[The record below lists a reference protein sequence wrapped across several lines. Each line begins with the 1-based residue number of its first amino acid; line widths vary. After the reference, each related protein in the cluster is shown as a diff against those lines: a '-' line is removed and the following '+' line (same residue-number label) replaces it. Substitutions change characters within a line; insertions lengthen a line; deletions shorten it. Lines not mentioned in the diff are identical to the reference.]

1 MYIYY
6 TLGRVIEFNYQLDF
20 VAMCEINFFQG
31 QLNLFP
37 CNCTILRFRRKWANL
52 TLASNIS
59 FNYDFIYGGD
69 GLCCIIEIC
78 IAVIIV

>member
-20 VAMCEINFFQG
+20 VAMCEIIFFHG
-31 QLNLFP
+31 QLNIFP

-59 FNYDFIYGGD
+59 FTILFMEVMGS
-69 GLCCIIEIC
+69 
-78 IAVIIV
+78 VVS

>member
-20 VAMCEINFFQG
+20 VAMCEIIFFSRPIEFISM
-31 QLNLFP
+31 QL
-37 CNCTILRFRRKWANL
+37 TILRFRRKWANL

-59 FNYDFIYGGD
+59 FTILFMEVMGS
-69 GLCCIIEIC
+69 
-78 IAVIIV
+78 VVS

>member
-20 VAMCEINFFQG
+20 VAMCEIIFFQG

-37 CNCTILRFRRKWANL
+37 CNCTILRFRRKWAIL
-52 TLASNIS
+52 TLATDIS
-59 FNYDFIYGGD
+59 FTILFMEVMG
-69 GLCCIIEIC
+69 C
-78 IAVIIV
+78 VVS